1 MRSLRRLK
9 NCAIFVVFSISSLI
23 ASMEKRF
30 FHLVLRSV
38 VSLVYLIKINE
49 INFMEKK
56 KENGLN
62 KTKIA
67 LTCIKQVNPMNLNW
81 KFC

>member
-30 FHLVLRSV
+30 FHLSAEKCSVLSI
-38 VSLVYLIKINE
+38 SIKINE
-49 INFMEKK
+49 INYMEKK
-56 KENGLN
+56 KETGL
-62 KTKIA
+62 K
-67 LTCIKQVNPMNLNW
+67 
-81 KFC
+81 